1 MEEDIM
7 AKQHAPFRYDY
18 VGSFLRPEKLKEAR
32 KALEEGKITAEE
44 LKAVE
49 DEAIRDLVKKQK
61 EAGYHVITDG
71 EFRRSTWHLDFMWG
85 FEGVAH
91 KKTEQGI
98 AFQGEDAM
106 LDDTWLTGKIRVGT
120 HPFVEHFRFVK
131 ALEDEHTVA
140 KQTIPAPAQFF
151 AQMLIPGNLE
161 QTRKVYKTDEELM
174 EDIAEGYRKVIRD
187 LYDAGCRN
195 LQLDDCTWGLLVAE
209 EFAGSREEIQGSAEK
224 FVKVNNLAIQNQPE
238 DLVITTH
245 VCRGN
250 YHSAYFS
257 SGAYDPISK
266 PLFGEE
272 QVDAFYLE
280 YDDERSGSFAPLAE
294 VTGEKKVVLGL
305 ITTKSPVLEEKEEV
319 KKRIYEAA
327 KYIPLDRL
335 YLSPQCG
342 FASCEIGNKLTEE
355 EQWAKLALV
364 KEIAEEVWG

>member
-32 KALEEGKITAEE
+32 KALEEGKITAAE

-161 QTRKVYKTDEELM
+161 QTRKFYKTDEELM
-174 EDIAEGYRKVIRD
+174 EDIAEGYRKVIRN

-195 LQLDDCTWGLLVAE
+195 LQLDDCTW
-209 EFAGSREEIQGSAEK
+209 
-224 FVKVNNLAIQNQPE
+224 
-238 DLVITTH
+238 
-245 VCRGN
+245 
-250 YHSAYFS
+250 
-257 SGAYDPISK
+257 
-266 PLFGEE
+266 
-272 QVDAFYLE
+272 
-280 YDDERSGSFAPLAE
+280 
-294 VTGEKKVVLGL
+294 
-305 ITTKSPVLEEKEEV
+305 
-319 KKRIYEAA
+319 
-327 KYIPLDRL
+327 
-335 YLSPQCG
+335 
-342 FASCEIGNKLTEE
+342 
-355 EQWAKLALV
+355 
-364 KEIAEEVWG
+364 